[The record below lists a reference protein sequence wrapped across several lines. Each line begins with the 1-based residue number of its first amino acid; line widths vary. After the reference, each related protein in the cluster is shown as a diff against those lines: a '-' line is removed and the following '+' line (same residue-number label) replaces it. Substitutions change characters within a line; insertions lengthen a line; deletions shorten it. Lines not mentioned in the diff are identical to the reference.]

1 MPLQYVATE
10 PAAPPAEGEAPGLLL
25 LLHGSGD
32 SEQGLLPL
40 GAALAPPT
48 YRVASLRAPL
58 QSGWGP
64 GAYQWFE
71 GMSRQPEP
79 VALERTLAS
88 SCDAVFDFILVR
100 GFHCASGLS
109 EPRTVAVSSAL
120 GGVRG
125 QAAPDTL
132 GIDPAKIAVL
142 GFSQGATMVWTLLLS
157 RWPRANLICAAVA
170 LSGRLMPQLLEAGAP
185 LHERLAPAGQSAA
198 LPLFCSHGGRDEM
211 TPVAIGRANRPFP
224 ISARDLP
231 RPHPRFLTGSES
243 LQATAFSSIAGGW
256 RRSRGSRYRAAR
268 SRSTEST
275 RRTGTRS
282 ASDAWRTSRAFSS
295 ATPPPDRTN
304 TRSRAHEGR
313 RN

>member
-1 MPLQYVATE
+1 MAVATE

-88 SCDAVFDFILVR
+88 SCDAVFDFILVS
-100 GFHCASGLS
+100 GFRCGVCLGQLF
-109 EPRTVAVSSAL
+109 VAGSSAL

-132 GIDPAKIAVL
+132 GVDPAKIAVL

-157 RWPRANLICAAVA
+157 RWPRADLICAAVA

-211 TPVAIGRANRPFP
+211 TPVAIGRANRPHP
-224 ISARDLP
+224 TSAGDP
-231 RPHPRFLTGSES
+231 PPPPH
-243 LQATAFSSIAGGW
+243 
-256 RRSRGSRYRAAR
+256 
-268 SRSTEST
+268 
-275 RRTGTRS
+275 
-282 ASDAWRTSRAFSS
+282 
-295 ATPPPDRTN
+295 TPPPVSDGGSGTGRRQLSRVQPRGGGGAKGVATARPGVVLHGVRGGRAHDQPAMRGGRRELSQAPRPLMIPDRTT
-304 TRSRAHEGR
+304 TR
-313 RN
+313 